1 MRNNSIYR
9 ISFYPPYPKNI
20 FYIMRNWTGA
30 PISIGKATNYGT
42 IPLAKYG
49 TRTAAPPEKKVR

>member
-1 MRNNSIYR
+1 MPEEY
-9 ISFYPPYPKNI
+9 FLYYEELDWCT
-20 FYIMRNWTGA
+20 YINR
-30 PISIGKATNYGT
+30 KATNYGT